1 MKNKFV
7 LCIITTITVL
17 MTAAAFTGCN
27 RNDKA
32 SSAAEKQPVIALCI
46 SHMSNA
52 FTKSVADSMT
62 ASAKAAGADIIVYEA
77 SNDVSKQISQI
88 ESAVNQKVDFIC
100 VEPVSMAGVTPAME
114 VAKNA
119 GIPVISSFQMVNDTS
134 KVTSYVVVTN
144 QALGRVEM
152 QRAVDDIGGR
162 GSVAILLGPR
172 GSEAEINRSLGYKE
186 VLDKYPD
193 VKVVFEETGNW
204 TTEEGMRLAENWL
217 QTGTKI
223 DAFVSQNDTMALG
236 AVKAVED
243 RGLSG
248 QIKVYGI
255 DAVPDAI
262 KAVKEGRLTMSVS
275 QEIPSVSQK
284 IVDLC
289 MALYRGETINNAYE
303 LDGKVVDST
312 NVDSYL

>member
-1 MKNKFV
+1 MGKMKKNGRF
-7 LCIITTITVL
+7 
-17 MTAAAFTGCN
+17 AAALLIAAAIVLSGCN

-32 SSAAEKQPVIALCI
+32 SSAEKPPVIALCI

-77 SNDVSKQISQI
+77 GNDVSKQISQI
-88 ESAVNQKVDFIC
+88 ESAVNQNVSVIC

-114 VAKNA
+114 TAKNA

-144 QALGRVEM
+144 QALGRIEM
-152 QRAVDDIGGR
+152 QRAVDDIGGK
-162 GSVAILLGPR
+162 GNIAILLGPR
-172 GSEAEINRSLGYKE
+172 GSEAEINRSLGYKA

-204 TTEEGMRLAENWL
+204 TTEEGLRLAENWL

-223 DAFVSQNDTMALG
+223 DAFVSQNDNMALG

-243 RGLSG
+243 RGLSD

-289 MALYRGETINNAYE
+289 MALYRGETIDNAYE
-303 LDGKVVDST
+303 LDGKVVDLS

>member
-1 MKNKFV
+1 MRKKTKIV
-7 LCIITTITVL
+7 VTVL
-17 MTAAAFTGCN
+17 LAAAVLFAGCN
-27 RNDKA
+27 RNNNA
-32 SSAAEKQPVIALCI
+32 SSAEKQPVIALCI

-77 SNDVSKQISQI
+77 GNDVSKQISQI

-114 VAKNA
+114 TAKNA

-152 QRAVDDIGGR
+152 QRAVDDIGGK
-162 GSVAILLGPR
+162 GNIAILLGPR
-172 GSEAEINRSLGYKE
+172 GSEAEINRSLGYKA

-204 TTEEGMRLAENWL
+204 TTEEGLRLAENWL
-217 QTGTKI
+217 QTGTRI
-223 DAFVSQNDTMALG
+223 DAFVSQNDNMALG

-243 RGLSG
+243 RGLSD

-289 MALYRGETINNAYE
+289 MALYRGETIDNAYE
-303 LDGKVVDST
+303 LDGKVVDLS

>member
-1 MKNKFV
+1 MKKKGR
-7 LCIITTITVL
+7 LIITVL
-17 MTAAAFTGCN
+17 LITTALAGCN
-27 RNDKA
+27 RNKA
-32 SSAAEKQPVIALCI
+32 APDAERKPVIALCI

-62 ASAKAAGADIIVYEA
+62 SSAKAAGADIIVYEA

-88 ESAVNQKVDFIC
+88 ESAVNQNVDFIC
-100 VEPVSMAGVTPAME
+100 VEPVSMVGVTPAME
-114 VAKNA
+114 TAKNA

-144 QALGRVEM
+144 QALGRIEM
-152 QRAVDDIGGR
+152 QQAIDDIGGK
-162 GSVAILLGPR
+162 GNIAILLGPR
-172 GSEAEINRSLGYKE
+172 GSEAEINRSLGYKS

-204 TTEEGMRLAENWL
+204 TTEEGLRLAENWL
-217 QTGTKI
+217 QTGTRI
-223 DAFVSQNDTMALG
+223 DAFVSQNDNMALG

-248 QIKVYGI
+248 QINVYGI

-262 KAVKEGRLTMSVS
+262 KAIKDGRLTMTVS
-275 QEIPSVSQK
+275 QEIPSVSQR

-289 MALYRGETINNAYE
+289 MALYRGEKIDSAYE
-303 LDGKVVDST
+303 LDGKVVDLR

>member
-1 MKNKFV
+1 MNEKGRFV
-7 LCIITTITVL
+7 VVL
-17 MTAAAFTGCN
+17 LLTAAMFIGCN
-27 RNDKA
+27 RNNKVVSD
-32 SSAAEKQPVIALCI
+32 AERKPVIALCI

-62 ASAKAAGADIIVYEA
+62 SSAKAAGADIIVYEA

-88 ESAVNQKVDFIC
+88 ESAVNQKVDVIC
-100 VEPVSMAGVTPAME
+100 VEPVSMAGVTPAVE
-114 VAKNA
+114 TAKNA

-152 QRAVDDIGGR
+152 QKAVDDIGGK
-162 GSVAILLGPR
+162 GNIAILLGPR
-172 GSEAEINRSLGYKE
+172 GSEAEINRSLGYKS

-204 TTEEGMRLAENWL
+204 TTEEGLRLAENWL

-223 DAFVSQNDTMALG
+223 DAFVSQNDNMALG

-248 QIKVYGI
+248 QINVYGI
-255 DAVPDAI
+255 DAVPDAVKAI
-262 KAVKEGRLTMSVS
+262 KDGRLTMTVS

-289 MALYRGETINNAYE
+289 MALYRGETINSAYE
-303 LDGKVVDST
+303 LDGKVVDLS